1 MLIAVMSGLLVSL
14 AVWSLIP
21 PATHH
26 RLRSLHGLDFAV
38 SREDALSQILARRRS
53 RSRPRGEQLAE
64 ALRTLAAELR
74 AGSAPSEALIR
85 STGSP
90 PLWPSAISAA
100 RFGEPIDAGFRA
112 DAERDPELSEALRQL
127 AACWH
132 VGINRGSGLVVSLD
146 RLVLS
151 LRAQQEVRGMVRNE
165 LAAPRAT
172 VRMLAFLPV
181 VGVAMGY
188 LLGADPVSWF
198 LGTSVG
204 LLVLALA
211 IGLTVLGAIWTHRI
225 VQRVERG

>member
-1 MLIAVMSGLLVSL
+1 MLTAVASGLLVAL
-14 AVWSLIP
+14 AVWALIP
-21 PATHH
+21 PATHL
-26 RLRSLHGLDFAV
+26 RLLRLDGRNPAV
-38 SREDALSQILARRRS
+38 SRDDAIAQILTQRRS
-53 RSRPRGEQLAE
+53 RSRPRSEQLAD

-74 AGSAPSEALIR
+74 AGSTPSEALIR

-90 PLWPSAISAA
+90 PLWPGAITAA

-151 LRAQQEVRGMVRNE
+151 LRAQQEVRATVRNE

-172 VRMLAFLPV
+172 GRMLAFLPV

-188 LLGADPVSWF
+188 LLGADPIAWF
-198 LGTSVG
+198 LGTSAG
-204 LLVLALA
+204 GLVLALA
-211 IGLTVLGAIWTHRI
+211 IALTVLGAIWTHRI